1 MAYLPNHIY
10 DCKGN
15 NIGYNDTKIYKMDE
29 VPDITVADQENY
41 VQDEYKI
48 KNQDPKDEYYTT
60 DLDIEKDYQKDD
72 K

>member
-1 MAYLPNHIY
+1 
-10 DCKGN
+10 
-15 NIGYNDTKIYKMDE
+15 MDD